1 VPALWLVTALDE
13 QDRAVGDDHDAGAE
27 DVVHTYSLAR
37 ATIGHMFG
45 LPGRSGTRR

>member
-1 VPALWLVTALDE
+1 VPALYE
-13 QDRAVGDDHDAGAE
+13 QDRAVGDDDDARAE

-37 ATIGHMFG
+37 TTIGHMFG